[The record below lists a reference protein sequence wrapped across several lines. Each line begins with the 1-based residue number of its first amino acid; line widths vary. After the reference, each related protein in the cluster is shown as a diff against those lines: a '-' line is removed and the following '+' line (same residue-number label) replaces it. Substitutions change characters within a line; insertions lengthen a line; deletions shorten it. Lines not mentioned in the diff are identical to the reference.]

1 MLIPSLSN
9 FPLAWRWTDEKY
21 CLLPAEE
28 LAQIIPLGA
37 EPAKHA
43 WEKSLSFADKNSEF
57 SANPSLFVSI
67 EKISSENEEF
77 VREWLAQRMTVGN
90 ITVSWQPESAVT
102 TNTEIFIK
110 YWNEFCY
117 PSSDD
122 VTIWPDNESW
132 VVHFW
137 HEEAFCFGRSK
148 SV

>member
-1 MLIPSLSN
+1 VLIPSLSN

-21 CLLPAEE
+21 CLLPAED

-37 EPAKHA
+37 QSAKHA
-43 WEKSLSFADKNSEF
+43 WEKSLFFADKNSEF
-57 SANPSLFVSI
+57 SANPSLFGSI

-102 TNTEIFIK
+102 TNTELFIK

-137 HEEAFCFGRSK
+137 HEEVFCFGRSK